1 MLFIEQIAQLAK
13 ICENTSFLSKFLQ
26 LTMKVLTYVGI
37 ISSTIIDIGGIDMI
51 IKKRD
56 DQSIN
61 KILENHRQQ
70 LNDLLENEDVSLTDN
85 EIVIKSKIL
94 DNYIIEYINSKKSNS
109 K

>member
-1 MLFIEQIAQLAK
+1 
-13 ICENTSFLSKFLQ
+13 
-26 LTMKVLTYVGI
+26 
-37 ISSTIIDIGGIDMI
+37 MI